1 MKSDSEEL
9 HANAKAL
16 AKVKKMVE
24 KVEAFDYD
32 GEERRPKG
40 REKKGDRPVHSE
52 KDIQDYEAGEWHYI
66 KCDKDFPTTAQLQRH
81 LDMFHMYKFPY
92 RCEECGRGFS
102 TKGGYDTHILSHEE
116 GEKKF
121 TCTDCGKGFNV
132 KRSIKQHME
141 EMHSKHPD
149 AEGGKKKFTCSYCG
163 KEIYVK
169 NWTAHDKRCPE
180 NPNKKVFTC
189 PVCGE
194 SKWYS
199 LGALNSHKKTI
210 HNLG

>member
-1 MKSDSEEL
+1 M
-9 HANAKAL
+9 
-16 AKVKKMVE
+16 
-24 KVEAFDYD
+24 
-32 GEERRPKG
+32 
-40 REKKGDRPVHSE
+40 
-52 KDIQDYEAGEWHYI
+52 
-66 KCDKDFPTTAQLQRH
+66 
-81 LDMFHMYKFPY
+81 
-92 RCEECGRGFS
+92 
-102 TKGGYDTHILSHEE
+102 SHEE

-132 KRSIKQHME
+132 KRSMKQHME

-169 NWTAHDKRCPE
+169 KNWTAHEKRCPE

-189 PVCGE
+189 PVCGD

>member
-1 MKSDSEEL
+1 
-9 HANAKAL
+9 
-16 AKVKKMVE
+16 MVE
-24 KVEAFDYD
+24 KVECFDYS

-40 REKKGDRPVHSE
+40 RQEKTERPVHSE
-52 KDIQDYEAGEWHYI
+52 KDIQEYEAGELHYI

-92 RCEECGRGFS
+92 RCEECGRGLS
-102 TKGGYDTHILSHEE
+102 TKRGYDTHMLSHEE

-121 TCTDCGKGFNV
+121 KCIEYGKGFSV
-132 KRSIKQHME
+132 KRSMKQHIA
-141 EMHSKHPD
+141 EMHSKDPD
-149 AEGGKKKFTCSYCG
+149 AEEGKKKFTCSYCG

-169 NWTAHDKRCPE
+169 KNWIAMRKDALRIQT
-180 NPNKKVFTC
+180 KKFTC
-189 PVCGE
+189 PACGE

-199 LGALNSHKKTI
+199 LGSLNTHKKVI